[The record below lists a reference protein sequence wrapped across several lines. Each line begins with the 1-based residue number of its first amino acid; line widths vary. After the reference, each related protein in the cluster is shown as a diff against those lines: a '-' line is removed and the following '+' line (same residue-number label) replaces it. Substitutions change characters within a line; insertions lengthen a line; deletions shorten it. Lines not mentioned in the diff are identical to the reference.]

1 MLDKNALSQLQGL
14 KDKIE
19 AEKEYAEGTVKATRS
34 RFGFVVLDDNREIFL
49 PPDEMQRVLP
59 GDRVSIVI
67 KPAAAKDKSGKDQS
81 TAELEKLLSTSV
93 NNFVGEVVQKGKAF
107 FVAPDLPELM
117 HFTRWLFIPPN
128 ALSGAKAG
136 DLVQCQLQ
144 RHPFADGKPSVKV
157 LQSFGPVGTPGL
169 ENDYCAARAGIPKM
183 LPKEQFKAIEAL
195 VDGGATVDD
204 TREDLRVLPLV
215 SIDSPNTVDIDD
227 AICAEPQD
235 NGWLLTVAI
244 ADPTTCLKEAADLT
258 TLIATRGTSH
268 YFHGLAIPMLPEALA
283 QSATLRPEEDKNA
296 VVCRLN
302 ISPDGDITNSS
313 IQLAVVQSKAKLSY
327 QEVEEVLTNGAEHEF
342 AETLKHLNDCY
353 SALRT
358 WRESRELVIEHRPE
372 HRWLLNENK
381 QIDRIEEVQKKT
393 SQLLV
398 EECMVAANRCIA
410 QALKDAELPGPFV
423 THAGIRRDRVEE
435 AKEFLTRFLPDQN
448 TLDFSTLDGF
458 RTLINEL
465 NAATGERPLRS
476 MINRLM
482 SRASFSVK
490 PAPHMGM
497 ALPVYT
503 NGTSPLRKAL
513 DFCVH
518 LQLKAML
525 GDTSVKTAPATVFDL
540 INQASAKNRQA
551 VTAANNWLSCNF
563 LNAQSAD
570 GQSDYE
576 AEIVHINTSG
586 FTVKL
591 KDLGLE
597 GTVDLRREEEKFSFD
612 KWEMALASKTRR
624 YQLRQQIRVQYQP
637 VEKPRGESAS
647 FCVI

>member
-1 MLDKNALSQLQGL
+1 
-14 KDKIE
+14 
-19 AEKEYAEGTVKATRS
+19 
-34 RFGFVVLDDNREIFL
+34 
-49 PPDEMQRVLP
+49 
-59 GDRVSIVI
+59 
-67 KPAAAKDKSGKDQS
+67 
-81 TAELEKLLSTSV
+81 
-93 NNFVGEVVQKGKAF
+93 
-107 FVAPDLPELM
+107 
-117 HFTRWLFIPPN
+117 
-128 ALSGAKAG
+128 
-136 DLVQCQLQ
+136 
-144 RHPFADGKPSVKV
+144 
-157 LQSFGPVGTPGL
+157 
-169 ENDYCAARAGIPKM
+169 
-183 LPKEQFKAIEAL
+183 
-195 VDGGATVDD
+195 
-204 TREDLRVLPLV
+204 
-215 SIDSPNTVDIDD
+215 
-227 AICAEPQD
+227 
-235 NGWLLTVAI
+235 
-244 ADPTTCLKEAADLT
+244 
-258 TLIATRGTSH
+258 
-268 YFHGLAIPMLPEALA
+268 
-283 QSATLRPEEDKNA
+283 
-296 VVCRLN
+296 
-302 ISPDGDITNSS
+302 
-313 IQLAVVQSKAKLSY
+313 
-327 QEVEEVLTNGAEHEF
+327 
-342 AETLKHLNDCY
+342 
-353 SALRT
+353 
-358 WRESRELVIEHRPE
+358 
-372 HRWLLNENK
+372 LLNENK

-458 RTLINEL
+458 RKLINEL

-591 KDLGLE
+591 KDFGLE

-624 YQLRQQIRVQYQP
+624 FQLKQQIRVQYQP